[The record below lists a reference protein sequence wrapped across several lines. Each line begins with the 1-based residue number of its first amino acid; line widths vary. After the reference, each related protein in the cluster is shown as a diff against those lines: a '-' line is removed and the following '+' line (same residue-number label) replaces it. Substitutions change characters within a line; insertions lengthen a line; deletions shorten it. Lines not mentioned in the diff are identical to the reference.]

1 MAGGL
6 VNDCRAAV
14 VASKSRPPEPRRA
27 CLALAGERGAA
38 AGKRASAGGG
48 HEVPTTGRTTATDG

>member
-38 AGKRASAGGG
+38 AGKRAADG
-48 HEVPTTGRTTATDG
+48 HEAPTTGRTTATDG